1 MLRAA
6 VLIVAAALAAGG
18 LLAWATGHP
27 QGLPAALWGSI
38 LLLATLFERWR
49 YRQASRSPD
58 GPWIATEERF
68 VDPETGRTLQVW
80 YEPHSGARRYVDE
93 TQDRSRP

>member
-27 QGLPAALWGSI
+27 QGLSVALWGSI

-49 YRQASRSPD
+49 YRQAPRSAG

-68 VDPETGRTLQVW
+68 VDPETGKTMQVW
-80 YEPHSGARRYVDE
+80 YEPRSGARRYVDE
-93 TQDRSRP
+93 APD